1 MCVFFNVCTIT
12 VGSGGVNNVE
22 VIHKITSGMRFILN
36 DLKTKILLH
45 VYWLIAFKTSYKC
58 ATVISTVGAETRSA
72 VSLKHSSSRHC
83 AGSCRRSTYCLDQ
96 QKYFGSEA
104 REVTSS
110 TYSMQCFK
118 KAAEFVTTAARWKVG
133 YCILNQQSWQ
143 SDLNGAY
150 QRSWAGS
157 AQGSLLFLLYARMH

>member
-1 MCVFFNVCTIT
+1 MCVFFNVCIIT

-22 VIHKITSGMRFILN
+22 VIHKITSGMRLILN
-36 DLKTKILLH
+36 DLKIKILLH

-104 REVTSS
+104 REGDIINTFNAVFQKGSRVCYNCCQMKS
-110 TYSMQCFK
+110 GLLHFK
-118 KAAEFVTTAARWKVG
+118 SAELT
-133 YCILNQQSWQ
+133 I
-143 SDLNGAY
+143 
-150 QRSWAGS
+150 RS
-157 AQGSLLFLLYARMH
+157 